1 MSTTKRVAW
10 FMSQS
15 AVELKQFKKREL
27 TEVVEGIVRVIRM
40 NKDRWKAGTLRSA
53 GRCDD

>member
-27 TEVVEGIVRVIRM
+27 TEVVEGIVRMIRM

>member
-40 NKDRWKAGTLRSA
+40 NKDRWKAGTSRGA
-53 GRCDD
+53 GRGDD